1 MDFAKTISKVIKI
14 LVFMASLL
22 VVCWFIGSLY
32 LKNYKKIIDGT
43 YVYDRF
49 EAPLMMSPLLIVF
62 LLFLYLWV
70 KLYSKKVKQQ

>member
-1 MDFAKTISKVIKI
+1 
-14 LVFMASLL
+14 MAILL

-49 EAPLMMSPLLIVF
+49 ETPLMMSPLLILF
-62 LLFLYLWV
+62 LFFLYLGV
-70 KLYSKKVKQQ
+70 KSYSKNEKTKINHKI